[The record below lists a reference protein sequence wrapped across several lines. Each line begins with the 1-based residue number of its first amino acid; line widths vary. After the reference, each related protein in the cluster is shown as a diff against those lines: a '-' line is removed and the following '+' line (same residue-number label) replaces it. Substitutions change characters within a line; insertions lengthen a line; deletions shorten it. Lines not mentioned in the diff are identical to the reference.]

1 MEAVDAHG
9 GAPPLPMDIALLLL
23 LILMNAVF
31 AMSEMAVVSS
41 RRVRLQKWADDGL
54 PGAEAALKLQNQPS
68 SFLSTI
74 QVGITAVG
82 ILNGALGENALAGP
96 FADWLK
102 EIPLVAPYAHGLSL
116 ALVVL
121 VMTYFS
127 VVIGELVPKR
137 IALLGPERIASTI
150 ARPLDWLSRATR
162 PLVWTLSSSSD
173 VILKLLRADRRE
185 EPPVTDEEI
194 KVLMEQGAEAGVFHE
209 SEHALVSNVLRLDE
223 LRITAIMTPRNDIY
237 AIDLEDDAADV
248 HRQVVDA
255 PFSRVIAVR
264 DGIENVLG
272 ILNTNDYL
280 KRALAGDNITIEPL
294 LRPPLYIPETVST
307 TQLLEAFRKSREEL
321 ALIVDE
327 YGGLQGMVTLTDV
340 LTAIV
345 GELPAEGV
353 PEAADAVQREDG
365 SWLID
370 GSMSIERFKN
380 LMDIDRLGDE
390 DEERFHTMS
399 GFAMDQLGRIP
410 AVADRFEYADWNF
423 EIVDMDRNRV
433 DKLLVMPR
441 PRPVEEEEAR

>member
-1 MEAVDAHG
+1 
-9 GAPPLPMDIALLLL
+9 MDIVLLLL
-23 LILMNAVF
+23 LILMNAIF

-41 RRVRLQKWADDGL
+41 RRARLQKWSDDGL

-96 FADWLK
+96 FAEWLK
-102 EIPLVAPYAHGLSL
+102 DLPLLAPYAHGLSL

-137 IALLGPERIASTI
+137 IALLGPERIASAI

-162 PLVWTLSSSSD
+162 PLVWVLSSSSD
-173 VILKLLRADRRE
+173 LILKLLRASRRE

-209 SEHALVSNVLRLDE
+209 TEHALVSNVLRLDE
-223 LRITAIMTPRNDIY
+223 QRITAIMTPRNDIY
-237 AIDLEDDAADV
+237 AIDLEDDPGDV

-255 PFSRVIAVR
+255 AFSRVIAVR

-280 KRALAGDNITIEPL
+280 KRALAGERMDIEPL

-340 LTAIV
+340 LAAIV

-380 LMDIDRLGDE
+380 LMDIDRLGEE

-410 AVADRFEYADWNF
+410 VVADRFDYADWSF

-433 DKLLVMPR
+433 DKLLVSPR
-441 PRPVEEEEAR
+441 PRPAEEAEAR